1 MGEVTKTKSI
11 QRENVSET
19 IKISAGKTPFAEL
32 DEEVKLAFHCA
43 EEKKALG
50 TVVLDLREVTSFT
63 EFFLVTTGTNQ
74 RHVQAIADEITL
86 QLKKKK
92 KFRPT
97 RIEGESTADWIL
109 LDYGDFVVHIFN
121 EKARAFYDLERLWR
135 DARVVEL
142 PE

>member
-19 IKISAGKTPFAEL
+19 IKISAVKTPFAEL

-86 QLKKKK
+86 QLKKQK

-109 LDYGDFVVHIFN
+109 LDYGDFVIHIFN

>member
-1 MGEVTKTKSI
+1 MGG
-11 QRENVSET
+11 Q
-19 IKISAGKTPFAEL
+19 ISAGKTPFAEL

>member
-19 IKISAGKTPFAEL
+19 IKISAEKTPFAEL

-86 QLKKKK
+86 QLKKQK

-109 LDYGDFVVHIFN
+109 LDYGDFVIHIFN